1 MAAKRDYKSIAKQR
15 IRQVNDATPDTDR
28 EPRLLVYGRNKKGKT
43 RFCATAPN
51 VLILDPEDGTAQEK
65 VLNPA
70 RWPVNSWEDVVDAY
84 HFLKAGGHGY
94 KWVAL
99 DSFTKTYTILL
110 HWLMRSHSG
119 EIDLEKVPQSV
130 RIQSYGQ
137 ANELVKGMLHNF
149 HSLRDIGFIITCQ
162 ERMVSIETVDDI
174 DDDDATPA
182 QYQIVP
188 DLPKGARAA
197 VNQMVDL
204 TGRIYVVGGEFERKV
219 RKNGKITV
227 VTETRQRRLWVGVDD
242 RYETGYRSAHLLPD
256 YLENP
261 TVKSVV
267 RAMNQGVASGE

>member
-1 MAAKRDYKSIAKQR
+1 M
-15 IRQVNDATPDTDR
+15 
-28 EPRLLVYGRNKKGKT
+28 PRLLVYGRNKKGKT
-43 RFCATAPN
+43 HFCATAPD
-51 VLILDPEDGTAQEK
+51 VLILDPEDGTAKETGID
-65 VLNPA
+65 PA
-70 RWPVNSWEDVVDAY
+70 VWPITSWEDVVDAY
-84 HFLKAGGHGY
+84 HYLKSGDHTY

-137 ANELVKGMLHNF
+137 ANELVKGVLHNF
-149 HSLRDIGFIITCQ
+149 HSLRNIGFIITCQ
-162 ERMVSIETVDDI
+162 ERMVGVETVDDI
-174 DDDDATPA
+174 DDDEATPIS
-182 QYQIVP
+182 YQIVP

-204 TGRIYVVGGEFERKV
+204 TGRLYVVQGDFERRV
-219 RKNGKITV
+219 RQNGRVEVIS
-227 VTETRQRRLWVGVDD
+227 ETRQRRLWVGVDD

-256 YLENP
+256 FLENP

-267 RAMNQGVASGE
+267 RAMNQGVKSGNS